1 MRDGPLLSIAHLAV
15 NYGDVQAVRDVNLEV
30 YPGEVVALLGSNGAG
45 KSTTL
50 KAICRLVKPLA
61 GEVAFAGKSLM
72 LQSTEKLVGLGIALV
87 PERRRVF
94 PALTVTENLEMGAY
108 GKPAAYVRE
117 GVEEMFTLFPVLH
130 HYSRKM
136 AAGLSGGEQQMLA
149 IARALMSR
157 PRLLLLDEPSLGLA
171 PILVDQ
177 LFDKLREVN
186 QNGTTMLLVEQN
198 AWLALEI
205 STRAY
210 VMESGITTVSG
221 TSAELMADEHIRS
234 AYFGTGA
241 AVIGQSQSG

>member
-1 MRDGPLLSIAHLAV
+1 MRDRSLLSITHLAV
-15 NYGDVQAVRDVNLEV
+15 NYGDVQAVRDVSLEV
-30 YPGEVVALLGSNGAG
+30 HPGEVVALLGANGAG
-45 KSTTL
+45 KSTTI
-50 KAICRLVKPLA
+50 KAICRLLKPIA
-61 GEVAFAGKSLM
+61 GELRFDGESLLM
-72 LQSTEKLVGLGIALV
+72 QPTERLVNLGVALV

-108 GKPAAYVRE
+108 GKPKAQVRE
-117 GVEEMFTLFPVLH
+117 GIEEMFSLFPVLRR
-130 HYSRKM
+130 YARKM

-149 IARALMSR
+149 IARALMSH

-177 LFDKLREVN
+177 VFDKLREVN

-210 VMESGITTVSG
+210 VMESGITTASG
-221 TSAELMADEHIRS
+221 TSAELMANEHVRH
-234 AYFGTGA
+234 AYFGIGA
-241 AVIGQSQSG
+241 AKNGS